1 MNHLSCF
8 FVEPTLTG
16 SRASEAVILSI
27 FVYFYGFFE
36 LKKKSMMLS
45 SPDIA
50 PINHTHHRLSETVL
64 RYSGNIVVT
73 EGGYNTARKTIWRLR
88 PYGG

>member
-1 MNHLSCF
+1 
-8 FVEPTLTG
+8 
-16 SRASEAVILSI
+16 
-27 FVYFYGFFE
+27 
-36 LKKKSMMLS
+36 MMLS

-73 EGGYNTARKTIWRLR
+73 EDGPNIARCSIVALCQYEGFKTIYLKLKT
-88 PYGG
+88 

>member
-8 FVEPTLTG
+8 SVEPTLTG

-36 LKKKSMMLS
+36 LKKKYDAELTGHSANQPHS
-45 SPDIA
+45 SQA
-50 PINHTHHRLSETVL
+50 L
-64 RYSGNIVVT
+64 RNCAQIFWEHCSY
-73 EGGYNTARKTIWRLR
+73 
-88 PYGG
+88 